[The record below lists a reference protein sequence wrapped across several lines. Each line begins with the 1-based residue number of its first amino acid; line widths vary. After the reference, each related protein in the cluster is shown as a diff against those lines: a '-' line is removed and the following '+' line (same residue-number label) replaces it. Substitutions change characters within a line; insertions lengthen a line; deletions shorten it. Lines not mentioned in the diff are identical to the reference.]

1 MLRDRTWGFFI
12 WGEIKMKKYEQL
24 SYKEQL
30 ELFHN
35 RGMKFDYSF
44 NELDE
49 TLPVYLKNIQT
60 ISTLG
65 YYQLKDYAYPY
76 FVDGRY
82 DNVDFAKIVARY
94 YRDKHL
100 RNAVEHAIEDIEATL
115 NTRIAYLSGDKY
127 GPFGYLEFRNWCQK
141 EGKNKYIRNK
151 KVNKYY
157 IAKEQN
163 KFLGKIPGKA
173 RRSSS
178 RDVKAFDKND
188 DDQVYMPVWLMMNE
202 LTLGD
207 SIYIVKLMSNRN
219 RRAIAEKFECS
230 VDELISW
237 LECINL
243 VRNICCHNGN
253 LVDIKLVTQP
263 KLPKDFEDVLYL
275 KSEKEDSA
283 NYTNRL
289 AIVICIVVKLM
300 SSINIRYRF
309 GNLIN
314 ALNHL
319 LDETNT
325 PEVYG
330 FRDKK
335 AIYECFSKEREL
347 IFKE

>member
-115 NTRIAYLSGDKY
+115 NTRIAYLLGDKY
-127 GPFGYLEFRNWCQK
+127 GPFGYLEFRNWC
-141 EGKNKYIRNK
+141 
-151 KVNKYY
+151 
-157 IAKEQN
+157 
-163 KFLGKIPGKA
+163 
-173 RRSSS
+173 
-178 RDVKAFDKND
+178 
-188 DDQVYMPVWLMMNE
+188 
-202 LTLGD
+202 
-207 SIYIVKLMSNRN
+207 
-219 RRAIAEKFECS
+219 
-230 VDELISW
+230 
-237 LECINL
+237 
-243 VRNICCHNGN
+243 
-253 LVDIKLVTQP
+253 
-263 KLPKDFEDVLYL
+263 
-275 KSEKEDSA
+275 
-283 NYTNRL
+283 
-289 AIVICIVVKLM
+289 
-300 SSINIRYRF
+300 
-309 GNLIN
+309 
-314 ALNHL
+314 
-319 LDETNT
+319 
-325 PEVYG
+325 
-330 FRDKK
+330 
-335 AIYECFSKEREL
+335 
-347 IFKE
+347 

>member
-1 MLRDRTWGFFI
+1 
-12 WGEIKMKKYEQL
+12 MKKYEQL

-49 TLPVYLKNIQT
+49 TLPV
-60 ISTLG
+60 
-65 YYQLKDYAYPY
+65 
-76 FVDGRY
+76 
-82 DNVDFAKIVARY
+82 
-94 YRDKHL
+94 
-100 RNAVEHAIEDIEATL
+100 
-115 NTRIAYLSGDKY
+115 
-127 GPFGYLEFRNWCQK
+127 
-141 EGKNKYIRNK
+141 
-151 KVNKYY
+151 
-157 IAKEQN
+157 
-163 KFLGKIPGKA
+163 
-173 RRSSS
+173 
-178 RDVKAFDKND
+178 
-188 DDQVYMPVWLMMNE
+188 
-202 LTLGD
+202 
-207 SIYIVKLMSNRN
+207 
-219 RRAIAEKFECS
+219 
-230 VDELISW
+230 
-237 LECINL
+237 
-243 VRNICCHNGN
+243 
-253 LVDIKLVTQP
+253 
-263 KLPKDFEDVLYL
+263 YL